1 MDKEEFGLG
10 GILKALRNSANIT
23 IRALAKKIG
32 YSHSYISSVE
42 NGVKL
47 SPSDEFVQ
55 KYLLGVNDKNAD
67 VANYY
72 LNLINKTSNG
82 LYNFNLLP
90 SAKPVELEEMT
101 NESIKVSEDFSN
113 IHVFSN
119 YKNGKSREIIFEEPI
134 NDIYF
139 HLNEMDNMKYFR
151 GIELSTDETQ
161 DITEMIN
168 NYLTTIYRTQ
178 LLQTY
183 YLFLEGLIPKEQLQK
198 YLDMNNEK
206 LNLLE
211 KNIEDDSEIKQMIK
225 ASQEFDEGDSSDS
238 WLKAIPQHL

>member
-23 IRALAKKIG
+23 TRALAKKTG

-55 KYLLGVNDKNAD
+55 KYLLSVNDKNAD
-67 VANYY
+67 MANYY
-72 LNLINKTSNG
+72 INLINKTSNG
-82 LYNFNLLP
+82 LYTFNLLP
-90 SAKPVELEEMT
+90 SAKPVEFDEMT
-101 NESIKVSEDFSN
+101 NESTKVSENFSN
-113 IHVFSN
+113 MHVFSN
-119 YKNGKSREIIFEEPI
+119 YKNGKSKEIIFEEPI

-139 HLNEMDNMKYFR
+139 HLNEIDNMKYFR
-151 GIELSTDETQ
+151 GIELSTDEME

-206 LNLLE
+206 LDLLE

-225 ASQEFDEGDSSDS
+225 ASREFDEGDTSDS
-238 WLKAIPQHL
+238 